1 MKKTTD
7 KNKVMIKTILIL
19 LLVVFVG
26 FSFFDY
32 DAKNRNSSEI
42 EMKSAVERNNLNINI
57 AIQSK
62 LQDIQQVLYSY
73 AAIASHYNSL
83 FDPAFLEFLENRSPK
98 DSFDSLCVTTS
109 EGISYTSKHTTH
121 DSSNSDFFI
130 EGMKGNS
137 YISDLTHSHVDN
149 KKVVI
154 VSVPIIKEEKV
165 KGVVYCTYSLA
176 SIEKLLD
183 LAPSD
188 GVETMIV
195 QYDGSALTRTSNMNM
210 ANYFDFLATAE
221 LLDGASLSQIK
232 IDFKNGNKGILR
244 YRFINKTR
252 YCFYS
257 PIKGT
262 NWLAI
267 TILPYQLINNQ
278 IYDSYKATFYLSLK
292 LGFCF
297 ILILAYNFINE
308 RKNTKYFSY
317 MNKELDAI
325 IGNTPGCMVRYE
337 VDNPKNTMFI
347 NKGFKAL
354 CGYSEEEFRT
364 LLEYNYF
371 KIVHKNDI
379 ENLLKQ
385 IDNNRENN
393 DIHSYTYRIINKNGN
408 IQWIFERRKIVK
420 DEHNIKWYYIT
431 LVDITETKKIENKL
445 KVSQNRYQMIIE
457 QTEFIVF
464 EWDIQKDVLILS
476 DLWMNKFGTK
486 TVYNDFLATTEEYF
500 ADEEHSYIPLLE
512 SFIHGKTQG
521 QCECQLKDKDGNY
534 LWVKITARSFSDAS
548 GYLMSVFGS
557 IEDINDLKAKTIQL
571 EEKAK
576 IDGMT
581 RVLNKVTVESLI
593 ENALLSHPDKK
604 HILLVLDVDDFKDV
618 NDTLGHAAGDKVLCE
633 IAESI
638 RTCFRTDDFVGR
650 IGGDEFIVFMKDVGN
665 TSSTFFEHK
674 MKRLYSSFEMIYI
687 ASSPTYRVTC
697 STGIAYYPE
706 DGISYEDLFN
716 HADTA
721 LYEAKKQ
728 GKNHYCVYQSESEK
742 KI

>member
-1 MKKTTD
+1 K
-7 KNKVMIKTILIL
+7 
-19 LLVVFVG
+19 
-26 FSFFDY
+26 
-32 DAKNRNSSEI
+32 
-42 EMKSAVERNNLNINI
+42 
-57 AIQSK
+57 
-62 LQDIQQVLYSY
+62 
-73 AAIASHYNSL
+73 
-83 FDPAFLEFLENRSPK
+83 
-98 DSFDSLCVTTS
+98 
-109 EGISYTSKHTTH
+109 
-121 DSSNSDFFI
+121 
-130 EGMKGNS
+130 
-137 YISDLTHSHVDN
+137 
-149 KKVVI
+149 
-154 VSVPIIKEEKV
+154 
-165 KGVVYCTYSLA
+165 
-176 SIEKLLD
+176 
-183 LAPSD
+183 
-188 GVETMIV
+188 
-195 QYDGSALTRTSNMNM
+195 
-210 ANYFDFLATAE
+210 
-221 LLDGASLSQIK
+221 
-232 IDFKNGNKGILR
+232 
-244 YRFINKTR
+244 
-252 YCFYS
+252 
-257 PIKGT
+257 
-262 NWLAI
+262 
-267 TILPYQLINNQ
+267 
-278 IYDSYKATFYLSLK
+278 
-292 LGFCF
+292 
-297 ILILAYNFINE
+297 
-308 RKNTKYFSY
+308 
-317 MNKELDAI
+317 
-325 IGNTPGCMVRYE
+325 
-337 VDNPKNTMFI
+337 
-347 NKGFKAL
+347 
-354 CGYSEEEFRT
+354 EFRT

-371 KIVHKNDI
+371 KIVHKDDI

-650 IGGDEFIVFMKDVGN
+650 IGGDEFIIFMKDVGN

-697 STGIAYYPE
+697 SIGIAYYPE

-728 GKNHYCVYQSESEK
+728 GKNHYCVYESESEK